1 MTLLVS
7 NLILA
12 CYHPLISLDI
22 LSVIH
27 EIPNLSAFL
36 NSFYSSD
43 YAAFFVALAA
53 ITDHIK
59 TDRYVVLQ
67 NDIWSDL
74 ACRYLSVHAKFL
86 CREMRVKAYSQ
97 LLESYSSVKLTSL
110 AAAFGVSVDFVDR
123 ELARFVAA
131 GRIHCKIDKVNDI
144 LVSYL
149 R

>member
-1 MTLLVS
+1 M
-7 NLILA
+7 
-12 CYHPLISLDI
+12 
-22 LSVIH
+22 
-27 EIPNLSAFL
+27 
-36 NSFYSSD
+36 
-43 YAAFFVALAA
+43 ALAA